1 MIETTRHGE
10 IAVLKL
16 VHGKANALDL
26 ELCEAIVAQFKALRA
41 TSDKAVVLTGQGR
54 MFSAGVDLP
63 RLVAGGDVYV
73 RKFLLALHNL
83 YDTVFHHPKPVIAAV
98 NGHAI
103 AGGCVLACCAD
114 RRIAAREAGQIGVT
128 ELLVGVPFPAMA
140 FEVMRFA
147 TAPQFFPDVIL
158 SGATFATDE
167 AFRRGLVDELVEPE
181 QLIERA
187 LAAAGNLARLPSPT
201 FALTKGQIRQPVI
214 DRMAK
219 DGARVDAL
227 AEQIWT
233 SPDTL
238 AHVRGFVE
246 RTLKKA

>member
-1 MIETTRHGE
+1 MIEVTRRGDAA
-10 IAVLKL
+10 ILKL
-16 VHGKANALDL
+16 GHGKANALDI
-26 ELCEAIVAQFKALRA
+26 ELCEAIAARFNELRT
-41 TSDKAVVLTGQGR
+41 TSDRAIVLTGQGR

-63 RLVAGGDVYV
+63 RLTAGGADYV
-73 RKFLLALHNL
+73 KQFLPALHKL

-114 RRIAAREAGQIGVT
+114 RRIAAREVGRIGVT

-147 TAPQFFPDVIL
+147 TARRYFPDVIL

-167 AFRRGLVDELVEPE
+167 ALKRGLVDEVVEPD
-181 QLIERA
+181 QLMERA
-187 LAAAGNLARLPSPT
+187 LATAQTLAALPPAT
-201 FALTKGQIRQPVI
+201 FAMTKGQIRQPLI
-214 DRMAK
+214 DRMAS
-219 DGARVDAL
+219 DGPRVDVL
-227 AEQIWT
+227 AEKIWT

-238 AHVRGFVE
+238 AHVRDFVA
-246 RTLKKA
+246 RTLKKN